1 MANEL
6 LSILSGFMQGYSGT
20 KNANRDRDEKK
31 IMADLQKQKMQ
42 IDLENAKQRSQFIN
56 LITQQMQQ
64 QNTQATTG
72 QPSTGPAEAKKP
84 DILDTLAKYTPQS
97 SESQMP
103 SPQAQG
109 QNAFR
114 QSLQDPKFLTA
125 AKVSGIDLSG
135 IANSISSRDRLTE
148 TQKHNA
154 DLKTQ
159 AEARLLES
167 QRATNM
173 ADEDRDRVP
182 LSELVN
188 FRDDKGNMPQ
198 PGIKYQELSSKKWRR
213 IPQPQSIEGA
223 TKSQGMRAALRGI
236 RKVRNIIFNDDG
248 TVNRT
253 KLAQYR
259 PIPFIAQSLP
269 DIVVRAFSN
278 EPPVGQ
284 QIQTMLAQGFE
295 SLIRGESGAAVP
307 PEELVRLAK
316 RYGIDWTQDDKTI
329 RLRLDTLESILSG
342 TVRVVDPK
350 DIGAFDPSDV
360 TYRVLPDG
368 NKEYLLLPTA
378 FPAPNNSKF
387 EILSVD

>member
-31 IMADLQKQKMQ
+31 IMADLQKQKMKL
-42 IDLENAKQRSQFIN
+42 DLENAKQRSQFIN

-64 QNTQATTG
+64 QNTQATTA
-72 QPSTGPAEAKKP
+72 QPGTGPTEAKKP

-97 SESQMP
+97 SEAKL
-103 SPQAQG
+103 PQARGQG
-109 QNAFR
+109 G
-114 QSLQDPKFLTA
+114 LDDTIQDPNFL
-125 AKVSGIDLSG
+125 
-135 IANSISSRDRLTE
+135 IASKGAGFDMTSIASLMDRKQRGNVLE
-148 TQKHNA
+148 RQG
-154 DLKTQ
+154 DQ
-159 AEARLLES
+159 RIAES
-167 QRATNM
+167 IRATNL
-173 ADEDRDRVP
+173 ADADRDRVP
-182 LSELVN
+182 LSELPN
-188 FRDDKGNMPQ
+188 FRDSEGRMPP
-198 PGIKYQELSSKKWRR
+198 PGTRYQDLSSPKWRR
-213 IPQPQSIEGA
+213 VPAAQTIEAA

-236 RKVRNIIFNDDG
+236 RRVREIIFNNNG

-259 PIPFIAQSLP
+259 PIPFIAQSVP
-269 DIVVRAFSN
+269 DVVVRAFSN